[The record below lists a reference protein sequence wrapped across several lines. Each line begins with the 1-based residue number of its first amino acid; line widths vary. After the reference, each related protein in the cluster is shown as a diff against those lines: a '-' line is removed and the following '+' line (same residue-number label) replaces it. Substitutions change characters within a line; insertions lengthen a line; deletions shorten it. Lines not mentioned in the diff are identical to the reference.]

1 MKVAN
6 YLDTEPMQKSPPGVV
21 RREVIGA
28 DDGAPSFCLR
38 VFEVAPG
45 SSTPLPSH
53 EHPWEHEY
61 FIYSGRGV
69 VVSEQGETPIEKG
82 SVVFI
87 APNEHHSIA
96 NNSDEPLRFV
106 VATPIRS

>member
-6 YLDTEPMQKSPPGVV
+6 YRDTKLMQNSPPGVV
-21 RREVIGA
+21 RREVINA

-38 VFEVAPG
+38 VFEVEPG
-45 SSTPLPSH
+45 SSTVSH

-69 VVSEQGETPIEKG
+69 VISEKGETPIAKD
-82 SVVFI
+82 SVIFV
-87 APNEHHSIA
+87 PPDEHHSIA
-96 NNSDEPLRFV
+96 NNSDELLRFV
-106 VATPIRS
+106 VATPIND

>member
-6 YLDTEPMQKSPPGVV
+6 YRTTTLMQNSPPGVI
-21 RREVIGA
+21 RYEAINDA
-28 DDGAPSFCLR
+28 DGAPNYSLR

-45 SSTPLPSH
+45 SSTVSH

-69 VVSEQGETPIEKG
+69 VVGEKGETPIEKD
-82 SVVFI
+82 SVIYV
-87 APNEHHSIA
+87 PPDEHHSIV
-96 NNSDEPLRFV
+96 NNSNEPLRFV
-106 VATPIRS
+106 VATPLSS

>member
-6 YLDTEPMQKSPPGVV
+6 YLDTKPMPDSPPGVV
-21 RREVIGA
+21 RREVINA

-45 SSTPLPSH
+45 SATISH
-53 EHPWEHEY
+53 QHPWEHEY

-69 VVSEQGETPIEKG
+69 LVSGEKEIEITKG
-82 SVVFI
+82 SVVYL
-87 APNEHHSIA
+87 APNEHHSFV
-96 NNSDEPLRFV
+96 NKGNEPLCFV
-106 VATPIRS
+106 VATPMVK

>member
-6 YLDTEPMQKSPPGVV
+6 YPDTKLMQNSPPGVV
-21 RREVIGA
+21 RYEVINA
-28 DDGAPSFCLR
+28 DDGAPNFSLR

-45 SSTPLPSH
+45 SSTISH
-53 EHPWEHEY
+53 KHPWEHEY

-69 VVSEQGETPIEKG
+69 VVGEQGETPVAKD
-82 SVVFI
+82 SVIFV
-87 APNEHHSIA
+87 APNEHHSFV

-106 VATPIRS
+106 VATPLRS